1 MIVLSIKWEFFTIG
15 LWLLYDYLIFK
26 FTWFLFGNW
35 VNIRRKLR
43 KYAEE
48 NKKPE
53 INFNF

>member
-1 MIVLSIKWEFFTIG
+1 MIVLLIKWEFFTIG